1 MRWVAALL
9 ALALATACA
18 GPPVLDAPH
27 GGVSVAPEVAL
38 ALRHRVDGF
47 YLRLAHRRFDTLETY
62 NDFIIAL
69 ALTSTPVAQ
78 TIPVGVSTLIGKIEI
93 QWGPMAAAGVVGAL
107 PIVIFALAVQRSPYS
122 SSSAQVHLTHD
133 TWTYTLCGAG
143 GRCSLGGQPTQ
154 TRGRLVRREALEVA
168 LYTFKFAPQ
177 LSSLLVYLPPV
188 PGEPP
193 TTVLYFERSQ
203 LAAQLSQPLDKTLT
217 LASPPLPSDSDAS
230 EAETIDSL
238 TLPHMYRFAVAKLDG
253 GGTEL
258 KLIPS

>member
-1 MRWVAALL
+1 M
-9 ALALATACA
+9 
-18 GPPVLDAPH
+18 
-27 GGVSVAPEVAL
+27 
-38 ALRHRVDGF
+38 
-47 YLRLAHRRFDTLETY
+47 
-62 NDFIIAL
+62 
-69 ALTSTPVAQ
+69 
-78 TIPVGVSTLIGKIEI
+78 
-93 QWGPMAAAGVVGAL
+93 
-107 PIVIFALAVQRSPYS
+107 
-122 SSSAQVHLTHD
+122 
-133 TWTYTLCGAG
+133 
-143 GRCSLGGQPTQ
+143 
-154 TRGRLVRREALEVA
+154 RREALEVA
-168 LYTFKFAPQ
+168 LYTFKFASQ

-258 KLIPS
+258 ELIPSE